1 MKNKK
6 SIRISI
12 AAMLILST
20 TFAIAQTQNYPNKP
34 IRIIVPNTPGGQTD
48 LLGRMIGQKLSEK
61 WGQSVIVDNRGGANT
76 IIGMTLAAKAAP
88 DGYTLAVTSTSLA
101 INPGLVRDLPY
112 DGIKD
117 LAPITNLANIPFLL
131 VAHPSVPAKSIKEL
145 IALAK
150 ARPAQL
156 TFGSGGNGSP
166 SHLSGE
172 LLNSMAGIKI
182 VHVPYK
188 GLGQSLVGLLSG
200 QVDMVFAG
208 PLIVLPHVNAGKLR
222 AIAVGSPARFP
233 AMPAVPTV
241 AESGLPGYESGIWFG
256 MVAPAGTPIPI
267 ITLLN
272 KEIVSILAQADVKQR
287 MEAINATIIGD
298 TPEQFSNFIKSETAK
313 WSKIAK
319 NIPKE

>member
-6 SIRISI
+6 SARFCI
-12 AAMLILST
+12 AVMLAFST
-20 TFAIAQTQNYPNKP
+20 ALATAQNYPNKS

-48 LLGRMIGQKLSEK
+48 LLGRMIGQKLAEK

-88 DGYTLAVTSTSLA
+88 DGYTLAVASTSMA

-112 DGIKD
+112 DGVKD
-117 LAPITNLANIPFLL
+117 FSPITNLANIPFLL

-188 GLGQSLVGLLSG
+188 GLGQSLIGLLSG

-208 PLIVLPHVNAGKLR
+208 PLIVLPHVSAGRLR
-222 AIAVGSPARFP
+222 AIAVGSPVRFP

-256 MVAPAGTPIPI
+256 VVAPAGTPVSIV
-267 ITLLN
+267 TLLN
-272 KEIVSILAQADVKQR
+272 KEIVNILAQPDVKQR
-287 MEAINATIIGD
+287 LEAINATVIGD
-298 TPEQFSNFIKSETAK
+298 TPEQFSNFIKSETSK
-313 WSKIAK
+313 WTKIAK
-319 NIPKE
+319 NISKE

>member
-1 MKNKK
+1 MKDNKLMK
-6 SIRISI
+6 VGAVLLLVVS
-12 AAMLILST
+12 A
-20 TFAIAQTQNYPNKP
+20 TFANSQNYPSKS

-48 LLGRMIGQKLSEK
+48 LLGRMVGQKLSEK
-61 WGQSVIVDNRGGANT
+61 WGQPVIIDNRGGANT
-76 IIGMTLAAKAAP
+76 IIGMTLAAKAPP

-101 INPGLVRDLPY
+101 INPGLVKDLPY

-172 LLNSMAGIKI
+172 LLNSMSGIKV

-188 GLGQSLVGLLSG
+188 GLGQSLVGLLTG

-208 PLIVLPHVNAGKLR
+208 PLIVLPHVNAGRLR
-222 AIAVGSPARFP
+222 ALAVGSTARFRS
-233 AMPAVPTV
+233 MPTVPTV

-256 MVAPAGTPIPI
+256 MVAPTGTPSSI

-272 KEIVSILAQADVKQR
+272 KEIVNILAQPDIKQR
-287 MEAINATIIGD
+287 MEAINAVIIGD
-298 TPEQFSNFIKSETAK
+298 TPEHFAHFIKLETAK
-313 WSKIAK
+313 WSKVAK
-319 NIPKE
+319 SIPRD

>member
-6 SIRISI
+6 STRFCI
-12 AAMLILST
+12 AVMLAFST
-20 TFAIAQTQNYPNKP
+20 ALAASQNYPNKS

-48 LLGRMIGQKLSEK
+48 LLGRMIGQKLAEK

-76 IIGMTLAAKAAP
+76 IIGVTLAAKAAP
-88 DGYTLAVTSTSLA
+88 DGYTLAVVSTSMA

-112 DGIKD
+112 DGVKD
-117 LAPITNLANIPFLL
+117 FSPITNLANIPFLL

-150 ARPAQL
+150 ARPTQL

-188 GLGQSLVGLLSG
+188 GLGQSLIGLLSG

-208 PLIVLPHVNAGKLR
+208 PLIVLPHVSAGRLR
-222 AIAVGSPARFP
+222 AIAVGSPVRFP
-233 AMPAVPTV
+233 SMPAVPTV

-256 MVAPAGTPIPI
+256 VVAPAGTPVSIVA
-267 ITLLN
+267 LLN
-272 KEIVSILAQADVKQR
+272 KEIVNILAQPDVKQR
-287 MEAINATIIGD
+287 LEAINATVIGD
-298 TPEQFSNFIKSETAK
+298 TPEQFSNFIKSETSK
-313 WSKIAK
+313 WTKIAK
-319 NIPKE
+319 SISKE

>member
-1 MKNKK
+1 MRNKK
-6 SIRISI
+6 SARFCIAIMLLFSI
-12 AAMLILST
+12 
-20 TFAIAQTQNYPNKP
+20 TFATAQNYPNKS

-48 LLGRMIGQKLSEK
+48 LLGRLVGQKLTEK
-61 WGQSVIVDNRGGANT
+61 WGQPVIVDNRGGANT

-88 DGYTLAVTSTSLA
+88 DGYTLAVTSTSMA

-112 DGIKD
+112 DGVKD
-117 LAPITNLANIPFLL
+117 FAPITNLANIPFLL

-145 IALAK
+145 IALTK

-172 LLNSMAGIKI
+172 LLNTMAGIKI

-208 PLIVLPHVNAGKLR
+208 PLIVLPHVNAGRLR
-222 AIAVGSPARFP
+222 AIAVGSPVRFP
-233 AMPAVPTV
+233 AMPTVPTV
-241 AESGLPGYESGIWFG
+241 AESGLLGYESGIWFG
-256 MVAPAGTPIPI
+256 IVAPAGTPASIVA
-267 ITLLN
+267 LLN
-272 KEIVSILAQADVKQR
+272 KEIVNILAQPDVKQR

-298 TPEQFSNFIKSETAK
+298 TPEQFANFIRSETSK
-313 WSKIAK
+313 WTKIAQ

>member
-1 MKNKK
+1 MKNKN
-6 SIRISI
+6 SIRLGV
-12 AAMLILST
+12 AVMLVLSA
-20 TFAIAQTQNYPNKP
+20 TFSIAQTYPNKS

-48 LLGRMIGQKLSEK
+48 LLGRLVGQKLAEK
-61 WGQSVIVDNRGGANT
+61 WGQPVIVDNRGGANT
-76 IIGMTLAAKAAP
+76 IIGMTLVAKAAP
-88 DGYTLAVTSTSLA
+88 DGYTLAVTSTSMA

-150 ARPAQL
+150 ARSSQL

-208 PLIVLPHVNAGKLR
+208 PLIVLPHVNAGRLR

-233 AMPAVPTV
+233 AMPTVPTV

-256 MVAPAGTPIPI
+256 MVAPSGTPASIV
-267 ITLLN
+267 TLLN
-272 KEIVSILAQADVKQR
+272 KEIVNILKQADVKQR
-287 MEAINATIIGD
+287 MEAINATVIGD

-313 WSKIAK
+313 WSRIAQS
-319 NIPKE
+319 IPKE

>member
-1 MKNKK
+1 MGM
-6 SIRISI
+6 
-12 AAMLILST
+12 ATFFVLST
-20 TFAIAQTQNYPNKP
+20 MFASAQTFPSKS

-48 LLGRMIGQKLSEK
+48 LLGRMVAQKLAEK
-61 WGQSVIVDNRGGANT
+61 WGQPVIVDNRGGANT
-76 IIGMTLAAKAAP
+76 IIGMALAAKAAP
-88 DGYTLAVTSTSLA
+88 DGYTLAVTSTSMA
-101 INPGLVRDLPY
+101 INPGLARELPY

-117 LAPITNLANIPFLL
+117 FAPITNLANIPFLL

-145 IALAK
+145 IVLAK
-150 ARPAQL
+150 AQPAKL

-172 LLNSMAGIKI
+172 LLNSMAGIKL

-208 PLIVLPHVNAGKLR
+208 PLIVLPHVNAGRLR
-222 AIAVGSPARFP
+222 AVAVGSPARFP
-233 AMPAVPTV
+233 AMPTVPTV

-256 MVAPAGTPIPI
+256 IVAPASTPASIV
-267 ITLLN
+267 TLLN
-272 KEIVSILAQADVKQR
+272 KEIVSILAQTDVKQR
-287 MEAINATIIGD
+287 MEAINAVIIGD
-298 TPEQFSNFIKSETAK
+298 TPEQFANFIKSETAK

-319 NIPKE
+319 NIPAE